1 MGDDMTFGILPK
13 RPVPVSSTMT
23 LEGGSSPSGL
33 PGGYGGKERT
43 MQDTTGQTT
52 RRAARG
58 AIVAALAGLVLSVA
72 AVSPASGTGESV
84 DREIEGIGHGVVVT
98 TYGEPTTFVGD
109 ERAELSH
116 LGDSTIHVQGISTS
130 TETGVELAGTA
141 VIVAA
146 NGDEL
151 RSTFRG
157 PGTMTPSGLE
167 ATVVG
172 AVTGGTGRFE
182 HASGTITDHVVL
194 TVTDVSPPTV
204 TANATSTLSGT
215 VDY

>member
-1 MGDDMTFGILPK
+1 MC
-13 RPVPVSSTMT
+13 
-23 LEGGSSPSGL
+23 
-33 PGGYGGKERT
+33 
-43 MQDTTGQTT
+43 DTTGQKRGRTAG
-52 RRAARG
+52 RAIA
-58 AIVAALAGLVLSVA
+58 AALAGLVLSVA

-84 DREIEGIGHGVVVT
+84 DREIDGIGHGVVVT
-98 TYGEPTTFVGD
+98 TYGVPTTFVGD

-116 LGDSTIHVQGISTS
+116 LGDSTLHVEGTSTL

-157 PGTMTPSGLE
+157 PGTMTQTGVE
-167 ATVVG
+167 ATIVG
-172 AVTGGTGRFE
+172 VVTGGTGRFE

-194 TVTDVSPPTV
+194 TVTAVSLPNV
-204 TANATSTLSGT
+204 TASATSTLSGT
-215 VDY
+215 VEY